1 MDKRLWAARYFKT
14 HVLAAL
20 ACELGRIQSDG
31 QGPSL
36 RTTFGLDGGGDKGRT
51 SSEFF
56 KIDFTL

>member
-1 MDKRLWAARYFKT
+1 MASLRMDKRLWAARYFKT

-36 RTTFGLDGGGDKGRT
+36 RATFGLATFCK
-51 SSEFF
+51 
-56 KIDFTL
+56 